1 MTNKFKEVS
10 GKIKRVITQFIFLR
24 FPKQPVQEVEITEE
38 QAIPEQHKTIVRER
52 IRKSMPEEL
61 QSWKSAR
68 KQLNFKSM

>member
-1 MTNKFKEVS
+1 MKQLTINIPNDQLVFFKELFEKL
-10 GKIKRVITQFIFLR
+10 G
-24 FPKQPVQEVEITEE
+24 VEITEE

-52 IRKSMPEEL
+52 IRKSMPEKL

>member
-1 MTNKFKEVS
+1 MKQLTINIPNDQLVFFKELFEKL
-10 GKIKRVITQFIFLR
+10 G
-24 FPKQPVQEVEITEE
+24 VEITEE

>member
-1 MTNKFKEVS
+1 MNNYRMKQLTINIPNDQLVFFKELFEKL
-10 GKIKRVITQFIFLR
+10 G
-24 FPKQPVQEVEITEE
+24 VEITEE

>member
-1 MTNKFKEVS
+1 MNNYRTKQLTINIPNDQLVFFKELFEKL
-10 GKIKRVITQFIFLR
+10 G
-24 FPKQPVQEVEITEE
+24 VEITEE

>member
-1 MTNKFKEVS
+1 MKQLTINIPNDQLVFFKELFEKL
-10 GKIKRVITQFIFLR
+10 G
-24 FPKQPVQEVEITEE
+24 VEITEE
-38 QAIPEQHKTIVRER
+38 QAISEQHKTIVRER